1 MSEGGV
7 ISSYTPGN
15 IPLENKECE
24 NLCFD
29 ASFVINF
36 VQTIEASV
44 EIPIFV
50 RYTRYFEAKCL
61 KMTTFYA
68 TLTVQKRKK
77 ARRYYTC
84 LPSSHCW
91 RGRNRSAS
99 RSLTR
104 GRK

>member
-7 ISSYTPGN
+7 ILSYTPGN

-29 ASFVINF
+29 ASSVINF
-36 VQTIEASV
+36 VQTIIEASL

-61 KMTTFYA
+61 K
-68 TLTVQKRKK
+68 
-77 ARRYYTC
+77 
-84 LPSSHCW
+84 
-91 RGRNRSAS
+91 
-99 RSLTR
+99 
-104 GRK
+104 